1 MYVLRRRPDIAKVW
15 ANILQALKFSQD
27 QEGFQ
32 SHLFSIFQNAYGV
45 VFFGTTHRGS
55 EMASMGRM
63 AAKIAGLGLAESDQ
77 ELLRALEMGS
87 TELQRISDAFS
98 RMLPR
103 HGKALNVYS
112 FLEGLPIT
120 GLSVAGK
127 VESLFLKI
135 MISLLRIS
143 LRQGRR
149 RTLVNHRRCV

>member
-1 MYVLRRRPDIAKVW
+1 
-15 ANILQALKFSQD
+15 
-27 QEGFQ
+27 
-32 SHLFSIFQNAYGV
+32 
-45 VFFGTTHRGS
+45 
-55 EMASMGRM
+55 MASMGRM

-127 VESLFLKI
+127 VDSLFLKI